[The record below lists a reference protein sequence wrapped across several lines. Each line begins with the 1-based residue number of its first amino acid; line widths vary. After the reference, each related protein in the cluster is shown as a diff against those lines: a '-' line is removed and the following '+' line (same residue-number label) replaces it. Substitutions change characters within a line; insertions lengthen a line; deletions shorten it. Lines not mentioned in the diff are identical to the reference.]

1 MEMVKLR
8 YISDEP
14 SIRFK
19 KGEIYEGFRAK
30 DDRRGLLWCFHIED
44 DDDPGDYGYSADR
57 FEIVEEDSKIEG

>member
-1 MEMVKLR
+1 MVKLR

-30 DDRRGLLWCFHIED
+30 DDPQGWFWCFHIDD
-44 DDDPGDYGYSADR
+44 DDDPGDYAYPAEK
-57 FEIVEEDSKIEG
+57 FEVVKD